1 MCLGELTE
9 QHLCLILQVDQ
20 SESFFSS
27 GREGTSDWVFDDTK
41 KFFINLIISFLIFF
55 STHAAVLL
63 LKVKGIIISR
73 YLIFEKNKIFPILT
87 EEEQLNVSRVYLTE
101 TDISQY

>member
-63 LKVKGIIISR
+63 LKVKGIIISP
-73 YLIFEKNKIFPILT
+73 YVMSEKNKIFLILT
-87 EEEQLNVSRVYLTE
+87 EEERS
-101 TDISQY
+101 